1 MKWSRW
7 LEKWGMSNLKINV
20 GFAEME
26 FQPQD
31 EDRDAAWE
39 MYIELLTRITTQ
51 SLPADSGDELTALQS
66 IHSLFPTTRE
76 IIKHHKRHAQEFTK
90 IAIIVLNQVVRP
102 FTAKWHKLSLQQAFD
117 DPTQCQQ
124 FRTELVALQQQLIHY
139 TSMLG
144 DMAGVEDDLIYLE
157 QLDDDN

>member
-7 LEKWGMSNLKINV
+7 LEKWGMSNLKINL

-51 SLPADSGDELTALQS
+51 ALPLESGDELTALKS

-76 IIKHHKRHAQEFTK
+76 IIKRHKRHAQEFTK

-117 DPTQCQQ
+117 DPEMCRQ
-124 FRTELVALQQQLIHY
+124 FRQELEALQQQLIHY
-139 TSMLG
+139 TAMLG
-144 DMAGVEDDLIYLE
+144 DMAGVEKDLILLE
-157 QLDDDN
+157 QLEETN